1 MALLNGDSKDSNVN
15 IRTYAGSDTKPFGL
29 SPAAFQFG
37 YLTLA
42 LMFGLLAAE
51 RSVVAKSKVGSIV
64 SSYQNQW
71 SKTRT
76 RSNYGPGLLV
86 ANQAAKGA
94 QFRCYPQRRIC
105 SHRNKIDD
113 PKAGLLVATSAMG
126 L

>member
-1 MALLNGDSKDSNVN
+1 MTAKTAMY

-71 SKTRT
+71 SKTR
-76 RSNYGPGLLV
+76 SNNGPGLLV
-86 ANQAAKGA
+86 AT
-94 QFRCYPQRRIC
+94 RRYGSITI
-105 SHRNKIDD
+105 SR
-113 PKAGLLVATSAMG
+113 
-126 L
+126 